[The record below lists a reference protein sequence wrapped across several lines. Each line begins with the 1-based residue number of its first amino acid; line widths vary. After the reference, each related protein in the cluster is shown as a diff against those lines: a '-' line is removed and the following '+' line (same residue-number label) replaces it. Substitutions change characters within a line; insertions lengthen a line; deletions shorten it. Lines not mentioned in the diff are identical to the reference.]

1 MKKSLQKSNCRHIK
15 SFFAALLTASLLLS
29 GCGGTSKSSGTT
41 GTSQAS
47 GVINYRITEKPIP
60 DPKTDF
66 ENDPANQGKNW
77 FSFMEDSVFETSV
90 FADARVILSP
100 INSCSSDGKI
110 CMIYNIMYQMENDD
124 LPSFTDSCCICVL
137 DSPYEQWQY
146 YTFSSD
152 CWSSEFSY
160 FSAYIVGVSDEGVYL
175 YLSFDNDSYYSN
187 PSYIGFYGWNGSC
200 QLMEE
205 PGADYGLYNLTL
217 YSADESL
224 YAVFGAPPGMPAAP
238 GSSFTVYD
246 EQLNPVLTQN
256 LDNMLSGCISRGSE
270 YLWYGFDADR
280 NLTIWDKPN
289 GTRLFS
295 LGNAVDHPYS
305 DFLLTA
311 SPAGEF
317 ILADLNGI
325 WIGSEDAPLK
335 KAVSFM
341 EKGYALQDLL
351 AINANEDGTVS
362 LVVRFEDEL
371 FLLLL
376 EQTETS
382 DTQEITIVSYI
393 TSPLTDVAAAFNRQS
408 DKYHITLV
416 NPHETADR
424 EDYLRQLQMELSAG
438 RGPDLVSPWVVD
450 MESCV
455 RNGYLEPLDD
465 LIGNAADYWPACLEN
480 GRTDGILYGIPYRVA
495 LNFLVTSES
504 LAGGLDSWTLEQMI
518 NAVQSSPAES
528 LEKNLSGIDIVVTYG
543 LMTPDNPQFIDYD
556 AGVSHLAEQPFID
569 FLEFADKYSD
579 RLDYSSQEQTAEYYK
594 NGKLAVYY
602 LTMNGPSDFFSASD
616 FFQGHEVLIGM
627 PAAQGRSVRMS
638 SDLLCLNS
646 RSQCKEGA
654 KEFLRY
660 LISAE
665 GQSRLVQSDSFSYSY
680 SAFSCRRDVTEFVLN
695 HYQESIAAGEI
706 YVLPSHDIY
715 PLSEAQ
721 IDQFWALFEDARFDW
736 PWPSE
741 IRNIAYEELEPYFA
755 GDCSAEEAAG
765 KLDNRVQLYFDEQ
778 K

>member
-1 MKKSLQKSNCRHIK
+1 MPRSLHKSNCRNIK
-15 SFFAALLTASLLLS
+15 SLFAALLATALLLS
-29 GCGGTSKSSGTT
+29 GCEGA
-41 GTSQAS
+41 SQPS
-47 GVINYRITEKPIP
+47 DQKETMNYRITEKPIP

-66 ENDPANQGKNW
+66 ENNPENQGKNW

-100 INSCSSDGKI
+100 INSFSSDGKI
-110 CMIYNIMYQMENDD
+110 CMIYDIMYQMENED

-152 CWSSEFSY
+152 CWSSDLSY
-160 FSAYIVGVSDEGVYL
+160 SSSSIVGVSDDGVYL
-175 YLSFDNDSYYSN
+175 CLNLIDDNHYSV
-187 PSYIGFYGWNGSC
+187 PSRIGFYGWGGSC
-200 QLMEE
+200 QLLDE
-205 PGADYGLYNLTL
+205 PSTDSGLNALTL

-246 EQLNPVLTQN
+246 EQLSPVLSQN
-256 LDNMLSGCISRGSE
+256 LDNQLSGCISRDSE
-270 YLWYGFDADR
+270 YLWYGFDGDQ

-289 GTRLFS
+289 GTKLFS
-295 LGNAVDHPYS
+295 LGNAVNPYS
-305 DFLLTA
+305 DCLLTA
-311 SPAGEF
+311 SPAGGF
-317 ILADLNGI
+317 ILADFNSI
-325 WIGSEDAPLK
+325 WIGSEDTPLE
-335 KAVSFM
+335 KAVSFT
-341 EKGYALQDLL
+341 EKGYALQELL
-351 AINANEDGTVS
+351 TISANEDGTIS
-362 LVVRFEDEL
+362 LVVRFDDEL

-382 DTQEITIVSYI
+382 DTQEITIVSYGAFL
-393 TSPLTDVAAAFNRQS
+393 LTNVAAAFNRQS
-408 DKYHITLV
+408 DKYHIALV
-416 NPHETADR
+416 NPNEMADS

-438 RGPDLVSPWVVD
+438 RGPDLVSPWVID
-450 MESCV
+450 MESCI

-465 LIGNAADYWPACLEN
+465 LIGNVADYWPACLEN

-495 LNFLVTSES
+495 LSFLVTSES
-504 LAGGLDSWTLEQMI
+504 LAGSLDSWTLEQMI
-518 NAVQSSPAES
+518 NAVQGSPAES
-528 LEKNLSGIDIVVTYG
+528 LEKNMSGIDIVLQYG

-569 FLEFADKYSD
+569 FLEFAYKYSD
-579 RLDYSSQEQTAEYYK
+579 RLDYPSQEQTAEYYK
-594 NGKLAVYY
+594 NGTLAVYY
-602 LTMNGPSDFFSASD
+602 LTMNGPADFFSASD
-616 FFQGHEVLIGM
+616 FFQSHEVLIGM
-627 PAAQGRSVRMS
+627 PAAQGRGVRMS

-646 RSQCKEGA
+646 NSQCKEGA

-660 LISAE
+660 LVSAE
-665 GQSRLVQSDSFSYSY
+665 GQSRLVQSDSFNYSHG
-680 SAFSCRRDVTEFVLN
+680 AFSCRRDVTESVLN
-695 HYQESIAAGEI
+695 HYQESMAAGEI
-706 YVLPSHDIY
+706 YVRPSHSIY

-721 IDQFWALFEDARFDW
+721 IDQFWALFEDAGFYW

-755 GDCSAEEAAG
+755 GDCSAEEAAE
-765 KLDNRVQLYFDEQ
+765 KLDNRVQLYFDER